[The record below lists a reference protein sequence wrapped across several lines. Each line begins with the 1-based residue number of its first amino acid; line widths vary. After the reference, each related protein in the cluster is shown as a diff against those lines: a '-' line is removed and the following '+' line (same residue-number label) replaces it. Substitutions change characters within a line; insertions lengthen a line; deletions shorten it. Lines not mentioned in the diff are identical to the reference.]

1 MSTITLISGFMIMVG
16 AGVMAM
22 NMVKFMS
29 IPRLLEQFSFKAHHN
44 FWRFF
49 RVHQLL
55 MLFFFL
61 GYVAVF
67 VSLFQRIEFVGV
79 FFVGVIF
86 FFGALFVYLGIL
98 LQLKMLATIK
108 ASYQEAVSIGS
119 ELDRERSNLL
129 ETNRKL
135 TTEIQERQ
143 KVENSL
149 RESREQLKA
158 TWDSISAGIIV
169 IDEETH
175 RIADANPS
183 ALSMI
188 GASKEKVLN
197 NICHCFICPAEL
209 GSCPVTDKEEKVDK
223 SERKLLTTA
232 GEQVPILKTV
242 TEINVKSRK
251 HLLETFIDI
260 SHIKAIEKKLMEAC
274 EIAEKSS
281 NAKSDFLAN
290 MSHELR
296 TPLNHIIGFT
306 EMVIDG
312 HHGDLNKSQAAYLS
326 NVLQSGRHLLSL
338 VNDILDL
345 SKVEAGKTEL
355 EPAPVNLKHLMQNS
369 LTMVKEKAFKH
380 GIRLSLDTD
389 GIPETITADERKLK
403 QIFYNLVANAV
414 KFTPDRGSVNCTA
427 CHSET
432 DGWVEISITDTGI
445 GIKPEDLKRIFDPF
459 EQVNG
464 SEGRQHKGTGLGLS
478 LTKKLVE
485 LHGGRIWAESAGE
498 GKGSRFRFTLP
509 LLAN

>member
-1 MSTITLISGFMIMVG
+1 M
-16 AGVMAM
+16 
-22 NMVKFMS
+22 
-29 IPRLLEQFSFKAHHN
+29 
-44 FWRFF
+44 
-49 RVHQLL
+49 
-55 MLFFFL
+55 
-61 GYVAVF
+61 
-67 VSLFQRIEFVGV
+67 
-79 FFVGVIF
+79 
-86 FFGALFVYLGIL
+86 
-98 LQLKMLATIK
+98 
-108 ASYQEAVSIGS
+108 
-119 ELDRERSNLL
+119 
-129 ETNRKL
+129 
-135 TTEIQERQ
+135 
-143 KVENSL
+143 
-149 RESREQLKA
+149 
-158 TWDSISAGIIV
+158 
-169 IDEETH
+169 
-175 RIADANPS
+175 
-183 ALSMI
+183 
-188 GASKEKVLN
+188 
-197 NICHCFICPAEL
+197 
-209 GSCPVTDKEEKVDK
+209 
-223 SERKLLTTA
+223 
-232 GEQVPILKTV
+232 
-242 TEINVKSRK
+242 
-251 HLLETFIDI
+251 
-260 SHIKAIEKKLMEAC
+260 
-274 EIAEKSS
+274 
-281 NAKSDFLAN
+281 
-290 MSHELR
+290 
-296 TPLNHIIGFT
+296 
-306 EMVIDG
+306 
-312 HHGDLNKSQAAYLS
+312 
-326 NVLQSGRHLLSL
+326 LQSGRHLLSL